1 MIKKILKGILLWIT
15 MIFIL
20 LFASGIDSIMNHGSD
35 TFILWS
41 AIGIFLVILCS
52 LTISA
57 EEFYTLS
64 GAKLIDKIT
73 N

>member
-20 LFASGIDSIMNHGSD
+20 LFASGIDSIMDHGSG

-41 AIGIFLVILCS
+41 SIGLFLIILCS

-64 GAKLIDKIT
+64 GAKLIDKLT